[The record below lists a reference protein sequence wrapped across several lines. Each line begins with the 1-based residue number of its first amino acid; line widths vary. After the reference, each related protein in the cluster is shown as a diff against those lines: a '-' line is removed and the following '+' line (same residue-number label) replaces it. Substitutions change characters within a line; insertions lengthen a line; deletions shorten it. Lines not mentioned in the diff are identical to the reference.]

1 VCAWVLARAHARS
14 GSGAQIAGYLGANE
28 TFARAMTRFALAY
41 RDQNLADEQALAR
54 AATEGRIT
62 VAS

>member
-1 VCAWVLARAHARS
+1 
-14 GSGAQIAGYLGANE
+14 
-28 TFARAMTRFALAY
+28 MTRFALVY